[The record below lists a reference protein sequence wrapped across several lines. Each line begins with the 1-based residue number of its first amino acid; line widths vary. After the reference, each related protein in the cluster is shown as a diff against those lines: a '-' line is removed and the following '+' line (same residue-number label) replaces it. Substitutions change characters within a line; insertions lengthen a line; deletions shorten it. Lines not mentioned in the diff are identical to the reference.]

1 MESTGP
7 AAAPPPDDGRLRV
20 LSSRRDLDAPELAPY
35 VTLTDAALR
44 RAADAEHG
52 VFLAESTPVVRRAL
66 EAGCVPRSFL
76 VPRRYLE
83 TVGELLAAHPD
94 VPVYTGDDE
103 VLTALTGFHL
113 HRGALAAMERP
124 APRTVESV
132 LEHARRVLV
141 AEDLTDPTN
150 LGAIVRS
157 AVALG
162 WDALL
167 LSPRAADPLYRRA
180 VRVSMGTVFR
190 LPWARAAAWPEDAA
204 DGGGGPDGGGGA
216 GATPMAAASPAVPR
230 ATPNGVAQLKEAGFA
245 VVALEVTDQ
254 AVDLDDALL
263 APVRHAERLALVV
276 GAEGPGVRPATLAL
290 CDAHVKIPM
299 PAGVD
304 SLNVGAAAAVAL
316 WELRSRPV

>member
-1 MESTGP
+1 MDVTSGARSLT
-7 AAAPPPDDGRLRV
+7 PDAGRLRV
-20 LSSRRDLDAPELAPY
+20 LSSRRDLEAPELAPY
-35 VTLTDAALR
+35 VSMTDAALR

-66 EAGCVPRSFL
+66 DAGCRPRSFL

-83 TVGELLAAHPD
+83 AAGEQLADAFAQHPD
-94 VPVYTGDDE
+94 VPVFTGADE

-124 APRTVESV
+124 APRAVADALAS
-132 LEHARRVLV
+132 ACRVLV

-150 LGAIVRS
+150 LGAIIRS

-162 WDALL
+162 WDGLL

-190 LPWARAAAWPEDAA
+190 LPWARAEAWPGEPSRPQVTDVAEARDAA
-204 DGGGGPDGGGGA
+204 PGTVSDGLELLRQ
-216 GATPMAAASPAVPR
+216 V
-230 ATPNGVAQLKEAGFA
+230 GFV
-245 VVALEVTDQ
+245 VVALEVTDA
-254 AVDLDDALL
+254 AVDLDGTALEPL
-263 APVRHAERLALVV
+263 RHAERLALVV
-276 GAEGPGVRPATLAL
+276 GAEGPGVRPATLAR

-316 WELRSRPV
+316 WELRARTV